1 MELIYLYIEDDGKNI
16 KKCEFNFSPEYRFH
30 YDKNKEYLHGERLD
44 NYIVDFWNAPN
55 VINISAI
62 IGKNGSGKS
71 NLLEYI
77 VRFYSSSFGLNDQQ
91 RKNIIHIYKKNNK
104 LYTNQPDINGDFELN
119 ECEYIQY
126 PLNDSNGR
134 ITNRIIYYSP
144 HYEKDILRNMGR
156 GLKAEDISNGG
167 FLREYGYDRKFRKSE
182 NQVDIFSDIERL
194 MLDDTLKQ
202 LELFRFSKAEYFFD
216 LNLPKK
222 LIISFTLRANM
233 IERDNLVYKELFN
246 SKPLHELTF
255 IEHIQ
260 NRLLNYIFQD
270 ETLLSKVNTDKS
282 TSFEKLVAQTS
293 AKRFYPVLL
302 NMFEQGQIIFQNFP
316 GQMEMENDSPL
327 IFSIE
332 RDNLSF
338 DFITGLYEYYFK
350 EEVVFATPKAL
361 EIFPP
366 RFYSD
371 FIFYWQ
377 GVSAGELEYFNL
389 LSRIYACL
397 QDVIID
403 HGAKQKKQR
412 KIDGIGNI
420 MLLLDEPEN
429 SFHPEWQRL
438 FLNNLIVFLKKA
450 LPSYKFQVILAS
462 HSPIFISDLP
472 KDNIIFLDKE
482 KSGNCK
488 VIDSISQDNTFGAN
502 IHNLYRNSFF
512 LNGLPMGEFA
522 KEKINNLFSELNNGK
537 VRASTLKEI
546 QMIGEPL
553 LKDQLMKL
561 YNSLLPNDIND
572 RIAQLESELK
582 TLRQELHD
590 KD

>member
-30 YDKNKEYLHGERLD
+30 YDENKKYLHGEKLD
-44 NYIVDFWNAPN
+44 NYIADFWNAPN

-77 VRFYSSSFGLNDQQ
+77 IRFYSSPFGLSDQQ
-91 RKNIIHIYKKNNK
+91 RKNAIHIYKKNNT
-104 LYTNQPDINGDFELN
+104 LYTDRPEIDSNFQLLQK
-119 ECEYIQY
+119 EYKQY
-126 PLNDSNGR
+126 PLNDFNGR

-144 HYEKDILRNMGR
+144 HYEKDILHGMGK

-167 FLREYGYDRKFRKSE
+167 FLRKYGYDRKFRKSE
-182 NQVDIFSDIERL
+182 NQVDTFSDIERL
-194 MLDDTLKQ
+194 TLEDTLKQ
-202 LELFRFSKAEYFFD
+202 VDLFQFSKVEYLLD
-216 LNLPKK
+216 AKLPKTLIVKFPNGAKK
-222 LIISFTLRANM
+222 LET
-233 IERDNLVYKELFN
+233 DNPLYNSLFN
-246 SKPLHELTF
+246 PKSLHELDF

-260 NRLLNYIFQD
+260 NRFLHYIFQ
-270 ETLLSKVNTDKS
+270 SKTELDKIDTS
-282 TSFEKLVAQTS
+282 KSLSFEQLITQTS
-293 AKRFYPVLL
+293 ASKFYSELQK
-302 NMFEQGQIIFQNFP
+302 MYEQGQIIFQNYP
-316 GQMEMENDSPL
+316 EQMGMSSDYPL
-327 IFSIE
+327 DFSIKRE
-332 RDNLSF
+332 SLSF
-338 DFITGLYEYYFK
+338 DIIKGLYHYYFK
-350 EEVVFATPKAL
+350 RDVFAAPKAFAIYPP
-361 EIFPP
+361 IFS
-366 RFYSD
+366 SD
-371 FIFYWQ
+371 VIFYWQ
-377 GVSAGELEYFNL
+377 GLSAGELEYFNL
-389 LSRIYACL
+389 LSRIYTYL
-397 QDVIID
+397 KEETID
-403 HGAKQKKQR
+403 NGAKQKNPK
-412 KIDGIGNI
+412 KPDKIGNI

-438 FLNNLIVFLKKA
+438 FLNNFIAFLKKA
-450 LPSYKFQVILAS
+450 FPFHKFQVILAS

-502 IHNLYRNSFF
+502 IHSLYRNSFF

-561 YNSLLPNDIND
+561 YNSLLPNDINN
-572 RIAQLESELK
+572 RIAQLESELE
-582 TLRQELHD
+582 TLRQKLND
-590 KD
+590 KN